1 MVNPMNNGMGEAPR
15 MFLGQDV
22 LQNRL
27 LANYIQAYNG
37 LSPYPYVIAN
47 YPQGSYGPGQ
57 PMNENAQNN
66 APTQQPADKPKE
78 TTIGDA
84 LRAAG
89 KAHSQFTQE
98 IHKAAAESIRS
109 WGDEKPEDQKPEG
122 EKKPEAPKPEDQ
134 KPEGEKKPEAPKP
147 EDQKPEGEKKPEAP
161 KPEDQKPEGEKKPE
175 APKPEGE
182 KKPEAPKPED
192 QKPEGEKKPEAPK
205 PEGEKKPEA
214 PKPEDQKPEGEKKPE
229 DQKPEDKKPGFWKKI
244 GNAFGDLVQGM
255 GSAYGKGFEGLAN
268 TGANWID
275 NRGDDSQK
283 GENNTQEE
291 SNQQEN
297 AGPYQGDILITNNYM
312 GTPQNLPYAVHTPEG
327 YLTEGFANNPNLLL
341 PTMKIMQ
348 EHLNQQPG
356 GKMSLGQALYAVGAI
371 ALASMIMEALP
382 EFNQQYPAL
391 AMPRDDGLDQGS
403 IRTVGAEQNAS
414 NPYGLADGLIEGGS
428 WKGQGLNAAAAQS
441 PRFDG
446 PSLDP
451 YSNKNNESR
460 GLQA

>member
-109 WGDEKPEDQKPEG
+109 WGDEKPE
-122 EKKPEAPKPEDQ
+122 
-134 KPEGEKKPEAPKP
+134 
-147 EDQKPEGEKKPEAP
+147 
-161 KPEDQKPEGEKKPE
+161 GEKKPE

-182 KKPEAPKPED
+182 KKPEAPKPEGEKKPED
-192 QKPEGEKKPEAPK
+192 QKPEAPKPEDQKPEAPK
-205 PEGEKKPEA
+205 PEGEKKPE
-214 PKPEDQKPEGEKKPE
+214 DQKPE

-255 GSAYGKGFEGLAN
+255 GSAYGKGFEDLAN

-348 EHLNQQPG
+348 EYLNQQPG

-403 IRTVGAEQNAS
+403 IRTVGAEQNVS

>member
-1 MVNPMNNGMGEAPR
+1 MVNPMNNGMREAPR

-78 TTIGDA
+78 ATIGDA

-109 WGDEKPEDQKPEG
+109 WGDEKPE
-122 EKKPEAPKPEDQ
+122 
-134 KPEGEKKPEAPKP
+134 
-147 EDQKPEGEKKPEAP
+147 
-161 KPEDQKPEGEKKPE
+161 

-182 KKPEAPKPED
+182 KKPED
-192 QKPEGEKKPEAPK
+192 QKPEAP
-205 PEGEKKPEA
+205 
-214 PKPEDQKPEGEKKPE
+214 KPEGEKKPE

-327 YLTEGFANNPNLLL
+327 YLTEGFSNNPNLLL

-348 EHLNQQPG
+348 EYLNQQPG

-403 IRTVGAEQNAS
+403 IRTVGAEQNVS

>member
-109 WGDEKPEDQKPEG
+109 WGDEKPE
-122 EKKPEAPKPEDQ
+122 
-134 KPEGEKKPEAPKP
+134 
-147 EDQKPEGEKKPEAP
+147 
-161 KPEDQKPEGEKKPE
+161 GEKKPE

-182 KKPEAPKPED
+182 KKPEAPKPEGEKKPED
-192 QKPEGEKKPEAPK
+192 QKPEAPKPEDQKPEAPK
-205 PEGEKKPEA
+205 PEGEKKPE
-214 PKPEDQKPEGEKKPE
+214 DQKPE

-348 EHLNQQPG
+348 EYLNQQPG

-403 IRTVGAEQNAS
+403 IRTVGAEQNVS

>member
-109 WGDEKPEDQKPEG
+109 WGDEKPEGEKKPEDQKPEAPKP
-122 EKKPEAPKPEDQ
+122 EAPKPEAPKPEDQ
-134 KPEGEKKPEAPKP
+134 
-147 EDQKPEGEKKPEAP
+147 
-161 KPEDQKPEGEKKPE
+161 KPE

-182 KKPEAPKPED
+182 KKPED
-192 QKPEGEKKPEAPK
+192 Q
-205 PEGEKKPEA
+205 
-214 PKPEDQKPEGEKKPE
+214 KPE

-348 EHLNQQPG
+348 EYLNQQPG

>member
-1 MVNPMNNGMGEAPR
+1 MVNPIDNGMREAPR

-109 WGDEKPEDQKPEG
+109 WGDEKPEAPKPEG
-122 EKKPEAPKPEDQ
+122 EKKPEDQ
-134 KPEGEKKPEAPKP
+134 KPEGEKKPEDQKP
-147 EDQKPEGEKKPEAP
+147 EAQKPEGEKKPE
-161 KPEDQKPEGEKKPE
+161 DQKPE
-175 APKPEGE
+175 AP
-182 KKPEAPKPED
+182 
-192 QKPEGEKKPEAPK
+192 
-205 PEGEKKPEA
+205 
-214 PKPEDQKPEGEKKPE
+214 KPEGEKKPE

-348 EHLNQQPG
+348 EYLNQQPG

-460 GLQA
+460 GFQA

>member
-109 WGDEKPEDQKPEG
+109 WGDEKPEG
-122 EKKPEAPKPEDQ
+122 EKKPEDQ
-134 KPEGEKKPEAPKP
+134 
-147 EDQKPEGEKKPEAP
+147 
-161 KPEDQKPEGEKKPE
+161 KPE

-182 KKPEAPKPED
+182 KKPEDQKPED
-192 QKPEGEKKPEAPK
+192 Q
-205 PEGEKKPEA
+205 
-214 PKPEDQKPEGEKKPE
+214 KPE

>member
-109 WGDEKPEDQKPEG
+109 WGDEKPEG
-122 EKKPEAPKPEDQ
+122 EKKPEDQ
-134 KPEGEKKPEAPKP
+134 
-147 EDQKPEGEKKPEAP
+147 
-161 KPEDQKPEGEKKPE
+161 KPE

-182 KKPEAPKPED
+182 KKPED
-192 QKPEGEKKPEAPK
+192 Q
-205 PEGEKKPEA
+205 
-214 PKPEDQKPEGEKKPE
+214 KPE

>member
-1 MVNPMNNGMGEAPR
+1 MVNPMNNGMREAPR

-66 APTQQPADKPKE
+66 APTPQPADKPKE

-109 WGDEKPEDQKPEG
+109 WGDEKPEAPKPEG
-122 EKKPEAPKPEDQ
+122 EKKPEDP
-134 KPEGEKKPEAPKP
+134 
-147 EDQKPEGEKKPEAP
+147 
-161 KPEDQKPEGEKKPE
+161 KPE

-182 KKPEAPKPED
+182 KKPEAP
-192 QKPEGEKKPEAPK
+192 
-205 PEGEKKPEA
+205 
-214 PKPEDQKPEGEKKPE
+214 KPEGEKKPE

-291 SNQQEN
+291 RNQQEN

-348 EHLNQQPG
+348 EYLNQQPG

>member
-98 IHKAAAESIRS
+98 IHKAAAESI
-109 WGDEKPEDQKPEG
+109 
-122 EKKPEAPKPEDQ
+122 
-134 KPEGEKKPEAPKP
+134 
-147 EDQKPEGEKKPEAP
+147 KPEGEKKPEAP

-182 KKPEAPKPED
+182 KKPEAPKPE
-192 QKPEGEKKPEAPK
+192 APK
-205 PEGEKKPEA
+205 PEGEKKPEDQKPEA
-214 PKPEDQKPEGEKKPE
+214 PKPEAPKPE

>member
-109 WGDEKPEDQKPEG
+109 WGDEKPEAPKPEG
-122 EKKPEAPKPEDQ
+122 EKKPEDQ

-147 EDQKPEGEKKPEAP
+147 EAPKPEGEK

-182 KKPEAPKPED
+182 KKPEAP
-192 QKPEGEKKPEAPK
+192 
-205 PEGEKKPEA
+205 
-214 PKPEDQKPEGEKKPE
+214 KPE

-348 EHLNQQPG
+348 EYLNQQPG

>member
-47 YPQGSYGPGQ
+47 YPQGSYGSGQ

-109 WGDEKPEDQKPEG
+109 WGDEKPE
-122 EKKPEAPKPEDQ
+122 AP
-134 KPEGEKKPEAPKP
+134 
-147 EDQKPEGEKKPEAP
+147 
-161 KPEDQKPEGEKKPE
+161 KPEGEKKPE

-182 KKPEAPKPED
+182 KKPEAPKPE
-192 QKPEGEKKPEAPK
+192 APK

-214 PKPEDQKPEGEKKPE
+214 P
-229 DQKPEDKKPGFWKKI
+229 KPEDKKPGFWKKI

-283 GENNTQEE
+283 SENNTQEE

-348 EHLNQQPG
+348 EYLNQQPG

-441 PRFDG
+441 PRFDS

>member
-1 MVNPMNNGMGEAPR
+1 
-15 MFLGQDV
+15 
-22 LQNRL
+22 
-27 LANYIQAYNG
+27 
-37 LSPYPYVIAN
+37 
-47 YPQGSYGPGQ
+47 
-57 PMNENAQNN
+57 MNENAQNN

-134 KPEGEKKPEAPKP
+134 
-147 EDQKPEGEKKPEAP
+147 
-161 KPEDQKPEGEKKPE
+161 
-175 APKPEGE
+175 KPEGE

>member
-109 WGDEKPEDQKPEG
+109 WGDEKPEGEKKPEDQ
-122 EKKPEAPKPEDQ
+122 KPEAPKPEDQ
-134 KPEGEKKPEAPKP
+134 KPEAPKPEAPKPEAPKP
-147 EDQKPEGEKKPEAP
+147 EDQKPE
-161 KPEDQKPEGEKKPE
+161 DQKPE

-182 KKPEAPKPED
+182 KKPED
-192 QKPEGEKKPEAPK
+192 Q
-205 PEGEKKPEA
+205 
-214 PKPEDQKPEGEKKPE
+214 KPE

-348 EHLNQQPG
+348 EYLNQQPG

-403 IRTVGAEQNAS
+403 IRTVGAEQNVS

>member
-1 MVNPMNNGMGEAPR
+1 MNNGMGEAPR

-66 APTQQPADKPKE
+66 APTPQPADKPKE

-109 WGDEKPEDQKPEG
+109 WGDEKPEAPKPEDQKPEAPKPEG
-122 EKKPEAPKPEDQ
+122 EKKPEDQ
-134 KPEGEKKPEAPKP
+134 KPEGEKKPEDQKP
-147 EDQKPEGEKKPEAP
+147 EDQKPEGEKKPE
-161 KPEDQKPEGEKKPE
+161 DQ
-175 APKPEGE
+175 
-182 KKPEAPKPED
+182 
-192 QKPEGEKKPEAPK
+192 
-205 PEGEKKPEA
+205 
-214 PKPEDQKPEGEKKPE
+214 KPEDQKPEGEKKPE

-348 EHLNQQPG
+348 EYLNQQPG

-428 WKGQGLNAAAAQS
+428 WKGQGLSAAAAQS

>member
-109 WGDEKPEDQKPEG
+109 WGDEKPE
-122 EKKPEAPKPEDQ
+122 APKPEDQ
-134 KPEGEKKPEAPKP
+134 
-147 EDQKPEGEKKPEAP
+147 
-161 KPEDQKPEGEKKPE
+161 
-175 APKPEGE
+175 
-182 KKPEAPKPED
+182 
-192 QKPEGEKKPEAPK
+192 
-205 PEGEKKPEA
+205 KPEA

-403 IRTVGAEQNAS
+403 IRTVGAEQNVS

>member
-109 WGDEKPEDQKPEG
+109 WGDEKPE
-122 EKKPEAPKPEDQ
+122 
-134 KPEGEKKPEAPKP
+134 
-147 EDQKPEGEKKPEAP
+147 AP

-182 KKPEAPKPED
+182 KKPEAPKPE
-192 QKPEGEKKPEAPK
+192 AP
-205 PEGEKKPEA
+205 
-214 PKPEDQKPEGEKKPE
+214 KPEGEKKPE

>member
-109 WGDEKPEDQKPEG
+109 WGDEKPE
-122 EKKPEAPKPEDQ
+122 
-134 KPEGEKKPEAPKP
+134 
-147 EDQKPEGEKKPEAP
+147 AP

-182 KKPEAPKPED
+182 KKPEAP
-192 QKPEGEKKPEAPK
+192 
-205 PEGEKKPEA
+205 
-214 PKPEDQKPEGEKKPE
+214 KPE

-327 YLTEGFANNPNLLL
+327 YLTEGFTNNPNLLL

-348 EHLNQQPG
+348 EYLNQQPG

-460 GLQA
+460 GLQAQVEYVYHCDAGIIYLDECSFYLSAAFAELIATLIKTNPRAFGKHQAVSN

>member
-1 MVNPMNNGMGEAPR
+1 MVNPIDNGMREAPR

-109 WGDEKPEDQKPEG
+109 WGDEKPEAPKPEG
-122 EKKPEAPKPEDQ
+122 EKKPEDQ
-134 KPEGEKKPEAPKP
+134 KPEGEKKPEDQKP
-147 EDQKPEGEKKPEAP
+147 EAQKPEGEKKPEDQ
-161 KPEDQKPEGEKKPE
+161 KPEDQKPE
-175 APKPEGE
+175 AP
-182 KKPEAPKPED
+182 
-192 QKPEGEKKPEAPK
+192 
-205 PEGEKKPEA
+205 
-214 PKPEDQKPEGEKKPE
+214 KPEGEKKPE

-348 EHLNQQPG
+348 EYLNQQPG

-460 GLQA
+460 GFQA

>member
-109 WGDEKPEDQKPEG
+109 WGDE
-122 EKKPEAPKPEDQ
+122 
-134 KPEGEKKPEAPKP
+134 
-147 EDQKPEGEKKPEAP
+147 
-161 KPEDQKPEGEKKPE
+161 
-175 APKPEGE
+175 
-182 KKPEAPKPED
+182 KPED

>member
-109 WGDEKPEDQKPEG
+109 WGDEKPEG
-122 EKKPEAPKPEDQ
+122 EKKPEDQ
-134 KPEGEKKPEAPKP
+134 
-147 EDQKPEGEKKPEAP
+147 
-161 KPEDQKPEGEKKPE
+161 KPE

-182 KKPEAPKPED
+182 KKPEDQKPEAPKPEAPKPED
-192 QKPEGEKKPEAPK
+192 QKPEAPKPEDQKPEAPK
-205 PEGEKKPEA
+205 PEGEKKPE
-214 PKPEDQKPEGEKKPE
+214 DQKPE

-348 EHLNQQPG
+348 EYLNQQPG

-403 IRTVGAEQNAS
+403 IRTVGAEQNVS

>member
-57 PMNENAQNN
+57 PMNENVQNN

-109 WGDEKPEDQKPEG
+109 WGDEKPEAPKPEG
-122 EKKPEAPKPEDQ
+122 EKKPEAP
-134 KPEGEKKPEAPKP
+134 
-147 EDQKPEGEKKPEAP
+147 
-161 KPEDQKPEGEKKPE
+161 KPE

-182 KKPEAPKPED
+182 KKPEAPKPEAP
-192 QKPEGEKKPEAPK
+192 KPEGEKKPEALKPEGEKKPEAPKPEAPK

-214 PKPEDQKPEGEKKPE
+214 PKPEAP
-229 DQKPEDKKPGFWKKI
+229 KPEDKKPGFWKKI

-283 GENNTQEE
+283 SENNTQEE

-348 EHLNQQPG
+348 EYLNQQPG

-441 PRFDG
+441 PRFDS

>member
-109 WGDEKPEDQKPEG
+109 WGDEKPE
-122 EKKPEAPKPEDQ
+122 APKPEDQ

-147 EDQKPEGEKKPEAP
+147 EGEKKPEAPKPEAPKPEGEKKPEDQKPEGEKKPEAP
-161 KPEDQKPEGEKKPE
+161 KPEAPKPEGEKKPEDQKPEGEKKPE

-192 QKPEGEKKPEAPK
+192 QKPE
-205 PEGEKKPEA
+205 
-214 PKPEDQKPEGEKKPE
+214 
-229 DQKPEDKKPGFWKKI
+229 DKKPGFWKK
-244 GNAFGDLVQGM
+244 
-255 GSAYGKGFEGLAN
+255 
-268 TGANWID
+268 
-275 NRGDDSQK
+275 
-283 GENNTQEE
+283 
-291 SNQQEN
+291 
-297 AGPYQGDILITNNYM
+297 
-312 GTPQNLPYAVHTPEG
+312 
-327 YLTEGFANNPNLLL
+327 
-341 PTMKIMQ
+341 
-348 EHLNQQPG
+348 
-356 GKMSLGQALYAVGAI
+356 
-371 ALASMIMEALP
+371 
-382 EFNQQYPAL
+382 
-391 AMPRDDGLDQGS
+391 
-403 IRTVGAEQNAS
+403 
-414 NPYGLADGLIEGGS
+414 
-428 WKGQGLNAAAAQS
+428 
-441 PRFDG
+441 
-446 PSLDP
+446 
-451 YSNKNNESR
+451 
-460 GLQA
+460 

>member
-47 YPQGSYGPGQ
+47 YPQGSYGSGQ

-109 WGDEKPEDQKPEG
+109 WGDEKPEAPKPEG
-122 EKKPEAPKPEDQ
+122 EKKPEAPKPEAP

-147 EDQKPEGEKKPEAP
+147 EAP
-161 KPEDQKPEGEKKPE
+161 KPEGEKKPE

-182 KKPEAPKPED
+182 KKPEAPKPE
-192 QKPEGEKKPEAPK
+192 GEKKPEAP
-205 PEGEKKPEA
+205 
-214 PKPEDQKPEGEKKPE
+214 
-229 DQKPEDKKPGFWKKI
+229 KPEDKKPGFWKKI

-283 GENNTQEE
+283 SENNTQEE

-348 EHLNQQPG
+348 EYLNQQPG

-441 PRFDG
+441 PRFDS
-446 PSLDP
+446 PSLGP

>member
-27 LANYIQAYNG
+27 LANYIQTYNG

-109 WGDEKPEDQKPEG
+109 WGDEKPEGAK
-122 EKKPEAPKPEDQ
+122 KPEDQ
-134 KPEGEKKPEAPKP
+134 
-147 EDQKPEGEKKPEAP
+147 
-161 KPEDQKPEGEKKPE
+161 KPE

-182 KKPEAPKPED
+182 KKPED
-192 QKPEGEKKPEAPK
+192 Q
-205 PEGEKKPEA
+205 
-214 PKPEDQKPEGEKKPE
+214 KPE

>member
-109 WGDEKPEDQKPEG
+109 WGDEKPEAPKPEDQ
-122 EKKPEAPKPEDQ
+122 KPEDQ

-147 EDQKPEGEKKPEAP
+147 EAPKPEDQKPEAPKPEGEKKPEDQ

-175 APKPEGE
+175 
-182 KKPEAPKPED
+182 D
-192 QKPEGEKKPEAPK
+192 Q
-205 PEGEKKPEA
+205 
-214 PKPEDQKPEGEKKPE
+214 KPEDQKPEGEKKPE

-348 EHLNQQPG
+348 EYLNQQPG

-428 WKGQGLNAAAAQS
+428 WKGQGLSAAAAQS

>member
-66 APTQQPADKPKE
+66 APTPQPADKPKE

-109 WGDEKPEDQKPEG
+109 WGDEKPEAPKPEDQKPEAPKPEG
-122 EKKPEAPKPEDQ
+122 EKKPEDQKPEDQ
-134 KPEGEKKPEAPKP
+134 KPEGEKKPE
-147 EDQKPEGEKKPEAP
+147 DQ
-161 KPEDQKPEGEKKPE
+161 
-175 APKPEGE
+175 
-182 KKPEAPKPED
+182 
-192 QKPEGEKKPEAPK
+192 
-205 PEGEKKPEA
+205 
-214 PKPEDQKPEGEKKPE
+214 KPEDQKPEGEKKPE

-348 EHLNQQPG
+348 EYLNQQPG

-428 WKGQGLNAAAAQS
+428 WKGQGLSAAAAQS

>member
-1 MVNPMNNGMGEAPR
+1 
-15 MFLGQDV
+15 
-22 LQNRL
+22 
-27 LANYIQAYNG
+27 
-37 LSPYPYVIAN
+37 
-47 YPQGSYGPGQ
+47 
-57 PMNENAQNN
+57 
-66 APTQQPADKPKE
+66 
-78 TTIGDA
+78 
-84 LRAAG
+84 
-89 KAHSQFTQE
+89 
-98 IHKAAAESIRS
+98 
-109 WGDEKPEDQKPEG
+109 
-122 EKKPEAPKPEDQ
+122 
-134 KPEGEKKPEAPKP
+134 
-147 EDQKPEGEKKPEAP
+147 
-161 KPEDQKPEGEKKPE
+161 
-175 APKPEGE
+175 
-182 KKPEAPKPED
+182 
-192 QKPEGEKKPEAPK
+192 
-205 PEGEKKPEA
+205 
-214 PKPEDQKPEGEKKPE
+214 
-229 DQKPEDKKPGFWKKI
+229 
-244 GNAFGDLVQGM
+244 M

-327 YLTEGFANNPNLLL
+327 YLTEGFSNNPNLLL

-348 EHLNQQPG
+348 EYLNQQPG

-403 IRTVGAEQNAS
+403 IRTVGAEQNVS

>member
-109 WGDEKPEDQKPEG
+109 WGDEKPEDQ
-122 EKKPEAPKPEDQ
+122 
-134 KPEGEKKPEAPKP
+134 
-147 EDQKPEGEKKPEAP
+147 
-161 KPEDQKPEGEKKPE
+161 
-175 APKPEGE
+175 
-182 KKPEAPKPED
+182 
-192 QKPEGEKKPEAPK
+192 K

>member
-109 WGDEKPEDQKPEG
+109 WGDEKPEDQ
-122 EKKPEAPKPEDQ
+122 
-134 KPEGEKKPEAPKP
+134 
-147 EDQKPEGEKKPEAP
+147 
-161 KPEDQKPEGEKKPE
+161 
-175 APKPEGE
+175 KPEGE

-460 GLQA
+460 GLQAQVEYAYHCDAGIVYLDECSFYLSAVFVELMATLIKTNPKAFEKHQVVSN

>member
-109 WGDEKPEDQKPEG
+109 WGDEKPE
-122 EKKPEAPKPEDQ
+122 APKPEDQ

-175 APKPEGE
+175 
-182 KKPEAPKPED
+182 D
-192 QKPEGEKKPEAPK
+192 QK

>member
-109 WGDEKPEDQKPEG
+109 WGDEKPEDQ
-122 EKKPEAPKPEDQ
+122 
-134 KPEGEKKPEAPKP
+134 
-147 EDQKPEGEKKPEAP
+147 
-161 KPEDQKPEGEKKPE
+161 
-175 APKPEGE
+175 
-182 KKPEAPKPED
+182 
-192 QKPEGEKKPEAPK
+192 K

-460 GLQA
+460 GLQAQVEYAYHCDAGIVYLDECSFYLSAVFVELMATLIKTNPKAFEKHQVVSN

>member
-109 WGDEKPEDQKPEG
+109 WGDEKPE
-122 EKKPEAPKPEDQ
+122 
-134 KPEGEKKPEAPKP
+134 
-147 EDQKPEGEKKPEAP
+147 
-161 KPEDQKPEGEKKPE
+161 GEKKPE

-182 KKPEAPKPED
+182 KKPED
-192 QKPEGEKKPEAPK
+192 QKPEAPK
-205 PEGEKKPEA
+205 PEGEKKPEDQKPEAPKPEA
-214 PKPEDQKPEGEKKPE
+214 PKPEDQKPEAPKPEGEKKPEDQKPE

-348 EHLNQQPG
+348 EYLNQQPG

-403 IRTVGAEQNAS
+403 IRTVGAEQNVS

>member
-109 WGDEKPEDQKPEG
+109 WGDEKPEG
-122 EKKPEAPKPEDQ
+122 EKKPEAPKPE
-134 KPEGEKKPEAPKP
+134 GEKKPE
-147 EDQKPEGEKKPEAP
+147 DQ
-161 KPEDQKPEGEKKPE
+161 KPE

-182 KKPEAPKPED
+182 KKPEAPKPEAP
-192 QKPEGEKKPEAPK
+192 KPEDQKPEAPK
-205 PEGEKKPEA
+205 PEGEKKPE
-214 PKPEDQKPEGEKKPE
+214 DQKPE

-348 EHLNQQPG
+348 EYLNQQPG

-403 IRTVGAEQNAS
+403 IRTVGAEQNVS

>member
-1 MVNPMNNGMGEAPR
+1 MVNPIDNEYYGNGVGEAPR

-109 WGDEKPEDQKPEG
+109 WGDEKPEAPKPEG
-122 EKKPEAPKPEDQ
+122 EKKPEDQ
-134 KPEGEKKPEAPKP
+134 
-147 EDQKPEGEKKPEAP
+147 KPEAP

-192 QKPEGEKKPEAPK
+192 
-205 PEGEKKPEA
+205 
-214 PKPEDQKPEGEKKPE
+214 
-229 DQKPEDKKPGFWKKI
+229 KKPGFWKKI
-244 GNAFGDLVQGM
+244 GNAFGDLVQGV

>member
-109 WGDEKPEDQKPEG
+109 WGDEKPEGEKKPEDQ
-122 EKKPEAPKPEDQ
+122 KPEAPKPEDQ
-134 KPEGEKKPEAPKP
+134 
-147 EDQKPEGEKKPEAP
+147 
-161 KPEDQKPEGEKKPE
+161 KPE

-182 KKPEAPKPED
+182 KKPED
-192 QKPEGEKKPEAPK
+192 Q
-205 PEGEKKPEA
+205 
-214 PKPEDQKPEGEKKPE
+214 KPE

-348 EHLNQQPG
+348 EYLNQQPG

-403 IRTVGAEQNAS
+403 IRTVGAEQNVS

-460 GLQA
+460 GLQAQVEYVYHCDAGIVYLDECSFYLSVAFAELIATLIKTNPRAFGKHQFVSN

>member
-57 PMNENAQNN
+57 PMNENVQNN

-109 WGDEKPEDQKPEG
+109 WGDEKPE
-122 EKKPEAPKPEDQ
+122 
-134 KPEGEKKPEAPKP
+134 
-147 EDQKPEGEKKPEAP
+147 
-161 KPEDQKPEGEKKPE
+161 GEKKPE

-182 KKPEAPKPED
+182 QKPEAP
-192 QKPEGEKKPEAPK
+192 KPEAPK
-205 PEGEKKPEA
+205 PEGEQKPEA
-214 PKPEDQKPEGEKKPE
+214 PKPEAPKPEGEQKPE
-229 DQKPEDKKPGFWKKI
+229 APKPEAPKPEGEQKPEAPKPEDKKPGFWKKI

>member
-109 WGDEKPEDQKPEG
+109 WGDEKPEG
-122 EKKPEAPKPEDQ
+122 EKKPEDQ
-134 KPEGEKKPEAPKP
+134 
-147 EDQKPEGEKKPEAP
+147 
-161 KPEDQKPEGEKKPE
+161 KPE

-182 KKPEAPKPED
+182 KKPED
-192 QKPEGEKKPEAPK
+192 QKPEAPK
-205 PEGEKKPEA
+205 PEGEKKPEDQKPEA
-214 PKPEDQKPEGEKKPE
+214 PKPEGEKKPEDQKPEDQKPE

>member
-147 EDQKPEGEKKPEAP
+147 EDQ
-161 KPEDQKPEGEKKPE
+161 
-175 APKPEGE
+175 
-182 KKPEAPKPED
+182 
-192 QKPEGEKKPEAPK
+192 K

>member
-109 WGDEKPEDQKPEG
+109 WGDEKPEDQ
-122 EKKPEAPKPEDQ
+122 
-134 KPEGEKKPEAPKP
+134 
-147 EDQKPEGEKKPEAP
+147 
-161 KPEDQKPEGEKKPE
+161 
-175 APKPEGE
+175 
-182 KKPEAPKPED
+182 
-192 QKPEGEKKPEAPK
+192 
-205 PEGEKKPEA
+205 KPEA

>member
-109 WGDEKPEDQKPEG
+109 WGDEKPEG
-122 EKKPEAPKPEDQ
+122 EKKPEDQ
-134 KPEGEKKPEAPKP
+134 
-147 EDQKPEGEKKPEAP
+147 
-161 KPEDQKPEGEKKPE
+161 KPE

-182 KKPEAPKPED
+182 KKPEDQKPEAPKPEAPKPEAPKPED
-192 QKPEGEKKPEAPK
+192 QKPEAPK
-205 PEGEKKPEA
+205 PEGEKKPE
-214 PKPEDQKPEGEKKPE
+214 DQKPE

-348 EHLNQQPG
+348 EYLNQQPG

-403 IRTVGAEQNAS
+403 IRTVGAEQNVS